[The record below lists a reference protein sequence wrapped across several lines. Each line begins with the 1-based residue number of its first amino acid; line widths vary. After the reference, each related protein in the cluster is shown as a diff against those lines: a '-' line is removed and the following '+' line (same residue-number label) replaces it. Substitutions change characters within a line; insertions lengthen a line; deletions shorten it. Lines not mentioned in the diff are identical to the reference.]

1 MRNKKAIF
9 VAALLSM
16 TMLFSTTVFA
26 ASPTNKNTT
35 QQAQQQ
41 TQEQETPAPTGEP
54 VYYTS
59 GTNESGQYFSKAD
72 VYQNNAEVFMFG
84 DPIKTNNQGNKLIYR
99 ANSGMSILQ
108 TSLTDRQNVANA
120 FAAANPGTTVTGFF
134 LCTAD
139 GQLTFTNLSTPGE
152 GKAYY
157 YIGVGI
163 GPNAGVI
170 DTGLLIGGKFMAKKY
185 FAYAVICM

>member
-59 GTNESGQYFSKAD
+59 GVNEAGQAYTKAD
-72 VYQNNAEVFMFG
+72 VYRNNTEVFMYG

-99 ANSGMSILQ
+99 ANAGMSVLQ
-108 TSLTDRQNVANA
+108 TPLADRQNVANA
-120 FAAANPGTTVTGFF
+120 FAAANPGTTVTSFF

-139 GQLTFTNLSTPGE
+139 GQLSFTNLSTPGE

-157 YIGVGI
+157 YVGVGI
-163 GPNAGVI
+163 NQNAGQI
-170 DTGLLIGGKFMAKKY
+170 DTGILIGGKFMAKKF